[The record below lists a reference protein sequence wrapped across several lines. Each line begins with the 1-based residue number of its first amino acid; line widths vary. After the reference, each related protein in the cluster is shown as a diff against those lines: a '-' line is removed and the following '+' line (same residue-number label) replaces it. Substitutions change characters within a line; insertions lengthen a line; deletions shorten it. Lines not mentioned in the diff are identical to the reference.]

1 MKGFA
6 LRLVYQKNSGGL
18 ERAFVLV
25 VTPLVSIMKDEVE
38 ERCHVSASEC
48 LPSA

>member
-1 MKGFA
+1 MTVVVHRI
-6 LRLVYQKNSGGL
+6 LLPRLPKNSGEL

-38 ERCHVSASEC
+38 ER
-48 LPSA
+48 